1 MAPTIRG
8 RRREFKHSQT
18 PIKILLPPPPP
29 PSHPDTKVASAAAAR
44 RIDFIRASPKPKE
57 T

>member
-8 RRREFKHSQT
+8 RSGEFKHSQT
-18 PIKILLPPPPP
+18 PIKILPPS